1 MNNFSYIKSDRANW
15 VHDQIANEIKKNF
28 DYIKLK
34 KNIFPISD
42 FNKKIHFLDFFNF
55 TKFRDFSFC
64 NFYTLSYFHGYPD
77 SIEKNLKYKFKKLI
91 SLKSHFN
98 LLHVSHNKM
107 KNYFLESGINENNL
121 IKIPICLD
129 DKDFLHTKTSKINIR
144 RKYKL
149 PLTAFIVGSFQKDG
163 IGWGEGNEMKFIKGP
178 DILCNI
184 LDILSNKIPEIML
197 LLTGPARGYVKRKLN
212 DKNIKFIHLENLE
225 YKDVIELYRALDLYL
240 ISSREEGGPRA
251 FAEAMISK
259 TPIVSTPVG
268 MVGDFIEEMPFISS
282 GFTPEELANSCL
294 NLYNMST
301 DGKREYLEQNFKLSQ
316 KFTYKNN
323 INLWN
328 KLLYR

>member
-15 VHDQIANEIKKNF
+15 VHDQIAYEIKNNF
-28 DYIKLK
+28 KHIKLK
-34 KNIFPISD
+34 KNILPLID
-42 FNKKIHFLDFFNF
+42 LNKKIHFLDFFNF
-55 TKFRDFSFC
+55 IKFRYFSFC

-107 KNYFLESGINENNL
+107 KNYFLDAGINENNL

-129 DKDFLHTKTSKINIR
+129 DKDFLLKNTTKFKI
-144 RKYKL
+144 RKKYNL
-149 PLTAFIVGSFQKDG
+149 PINAFIIGSFQKDG
-163 IGWGEGNEMKFIKGP
+163 NGWGEGNEMKFIKGP
-178 DILCNI
+178 DILCKAVS
-184 LDILSNKIPEIML
+184 ILSNKIPEML
-197 LLTGPARGYVKRKLN
+197 ILLTGPSRGYVKKKLYE
-212 DKNIKFIHLENLE
+212 KNIKFIHLENLK

-282 GFTPEELANSCL
+282 SFAPDELANNCL
-294 NLYNMST
+294 DLYNMSV
-301 DGKREYLEQNFKLSQ
+301 DDMSEYLLQNFKLSQ